1 MIYNFNG
8 MKIDIEVEIAP
19 ADPTIGEPKPFMCDF
34 MVLKVEGCA
43 SEALCDY
50 IQGQIKF
57 SDVETAYKAECEED

>member
-1 MIYNFNG
+1 MIYNFHG
-8 MKIDIEVEIAP
+8 MKVEIEVEIAQ

-34 MVLKVEGCA
+34 MVLSVEGCA

-57 SDVETAYKAECEED
+57 SDVEAAYKAECEED

>member
-8 MKIDIEVEIAP
+8 MKVEIEVEIAQ

-34 MVLKVEGCA
+34 MVLSVEGCA

-50 IQGQIKF
+50 IQDKIKF
-57 SDVETAYKAECEED
+57 SDIETAYKAECEED